1 MRNLLVLILL
11 LGAFLLSG
19 FYTVD
24 QRQVAVISST
34 PTKMEIK
41 APGLHWKVPLLG
53 NLNYV
58 YMNMRSSYLTTSSVI
73 NLADNQKIG
82 TRIIINWQVVSPQ
95 VYLSVVLANEKDFDA
110 RFAQTVLS
118 QVESVAALS
127 SSPAEFEEQ
136 VNAQLVN
143 RELKKLGIKLINVGI
158 IQLVPG
164 IAGESSPVVEIGVA
178 NSSESAIE
186 SAFYQAR
193 QIKSTVESQ
202 QTQLLQQLKARNAN
216 FFNYWWQIQQLGKT
230 ARSKQDIP
238 PLDKIYPTLK
248 AESN

>member
-34 PTKMEIK
+34 PTKMEIN
-41 APGLHWKVPLLG
+41 APGLHWKMPFVG

-58 YMNMRSSYLTTSSVI
+58 YMNMRSSYLTASSVI

-82 TRIIINWQVVSPQ
+82 TRMIINWQVVSPQ
-95 VYLSVVLANEKDFDA
+95 VYLGVVLTNEKDFDA
-110 RFAQTVLS
+110 RFAQTILS
-118 QVESVAALS
+118 QIESVAALS

-158 IQLVPG
+158 TQITPG
-164 IAGESSPVVEIGVA
+164 ITSESSVVTGGSVV
-178 NSSESAIE
+178 NNSESAIE

-193 QIKSTVESQ
+193 QIKLAAESQ
-202 QTQLLQQLKARNAN
+202 QAQLIQQLKSRNSN

-238 PLDKIYPTLK
+238 PLDKIYPALK
-248 AESN
+248 TESN

>member
-34 PTKMEIK
+34 PTKMEIN
-41 APGLHWKVPLLG
+41 APGLHWKVPLMG
-53 NLNYV
+53 TLNYV
-58 YMNMRSSYLTTSSVI
+58 YMNMRSSYLMTSSVI
-73 NLADNQKIG
+73 NLANNQKIG
-82 TRIIINWQVVSPQ
+82 ARMIINWQVISPQ
-95 VYLSVVLANEKDFDA
+95 VYLGVVLTNEKDFDV
-110 RFAQTVLS
+110 RFAQTALS
-118 QVESVAALS
+118 QIESIAALS
-127 SSPAEFEEQ
+127 SSPAEFEEL

-158 IQLVPG
+158 IQVTPG
-164 IAGESSPVVEIGVA
+164 VTGESSLVTGAGTI
-178 NSSESAIE
+178 NNSESAIE

-193 QIKSTVESQ
+193 QIKLLAESQ
-202 QTQLLQQLKARNAN
+202 QAQLIGQLKSRNIN

-230 ARSKQDIP
+230 ARSKQDVP
-238 PLDKIYPTLK
+238 PLDKIYPMFK